1 MKWIRILPAFV
12 RHSIYSLIDSE
23 LDLINEKT
31 IETFKLR
38 VRLAIQEALGLA
50 Q

>member
-12 RHSIYSLIDSE
+12 RHAIYSLIDSE
-23 LDLINEKT
+23 LDLIDEKT

-38 VRLAIQEALGLA
+38 VRLAVQAVLGLG
-50 Q
+50 